1 MQDSPGPGRP
11 RSEASRR
18 AILSTA
24 LRVARRDGYESLTM
38 DRIAAE
44 AGVGKQTIYRW
55 WRSKAEVTLDA
66 LRELAEEQIET
77 VDTGRMTDDVEALLS
92 QTFATSRTHPG
103 LDRVLCALMG
113 EAQRDP
119 EFGTLFR
126 EQLIEPR
133 RRVLQAVLERAQQRG
148 ELSRSADL
156 ALLLDVLF
164 GTMWYRMLTGIG
176 PVDDRLARDLGQLVT
191 RATARGHEASEA
203 RPARSRRASAR
214 DSRRTSRA

>member
-11 RSEASRR
+11 RSEAARR

-24 LRVARRDGYESLTM
+24 LRVARRDGYDSLTM

-66 LRELAEEQIET
+66 LRELAEEQIESA
-77 VDTGRMTDDVEALLS
+77 DTGRLAGDVEALLS
-92 QTFATSRTHPG
+92 QTFATSGTHPG

-119 EFGTLFR
+119 AFATLFR

-133 RRVLQAVLERAQQRG
+133 RQVLEAVLERAQQRG
-148 ELSRSADL
+148 DLPRSADL
-156 ALLLDVLF
+156 GLLLDVVF

-176 PVDDRLARDLGQLVT
+176 RVDDGLARDLGQLVG
-191 RATARGHEASEA
+191 REAARGQEASEA

-214 DSRRTSRA
+214 DSRRSSRT

>member
-24 LRVARRDGYESLTM
+24 LRLARRDGYESLTM

-66 LRELAEEQIET
+66 LRDLADEQIES
-77 VDTGRMTDDVEALLS
+77 VDTGRMDGDVEELLA

-119 EFGTLFR
+119 AFAALFR

-133 RRVLQAVLERAQQRG
+133 RKVLQAVLERAQQRG
-148 ELSRSADL
+148 ELPRSADL
-156 ALLLDVLF
+156 ALLLDVVF

-176 PVDDRLARDLGQLVT
+176 PVDDRLARDLAQLVA
-191 RATARGHEASEA
+191 RASALGPEASGP
-203 RPARSRRASAR
+203 RPARPRRASAR
-214 DSRRTSRA
+214 DSRRTP